1 MAKLAVLASGNG
13 SNFEA
18 LARAL
23 EGSAHRLVLL
33 VHDRKDAFARERA
46 ARLGIPARHVPYA
59 GRIREEAEAE
69 LSAALDAA
77 GTELVALAG
86 FMRLLSP
93 GFVERRA
100 GRLVNVHP
108 SLLPD
113 WPGVDSV
120 RRSFDA
126 GAEEFGVT
134 VHYVDAG
141 MDTGPI
147 VAQRKFRRWSGAT
160 LEAVEARVHEIEHG
174 LYPRVV
180 LELLGR
186 IDAQREGARNDE
198 PIGQASRSPAGHG
211 AGAEGGAR

>member
-33 VHDRKDAFARERA
+33 VHDRKDAYARERA
-46 ARLGIPARHVPYA
+46 VRLGIPSRHVTWA
-59 GRIREEAEAE
+59 GRSREEAEAE
-69 LSAALDAA
+69 LSSALSEA

-93 GFVERRA
+93 AFVENWA

-108 SLLPD
+108 SVLPA

-120 RRSFDA
+120 RRSFEA

-134 VHYVDAG
+134 VHYVDSG
-141 MDTGPI
+141 MDTGTVI
-147 VAQRKFRRWSGAT
+147 AQLKFRRWPGAT
-160 LEAVEARVHEIEHG
+160 LEEVEARVHELEHQ
-174 LYPRVV
+174 LYPSVA
-180 LELLGR
+180 LELLDR
-186 IDAQREGARNDE
+186 MD
-198 PIGQASRSPAGHG
+198 ASRSGAKSSPASGL
-211 AGAEGGAR
+211 APDEGVTR

>member
-1 MAKLAVLASGNG
+1 LANLAVLASGSG

-33 VHDRKDAFARERA
+33 VHDRKDALARERA
-46 ARLGIPARHVPYA
+46 ARLGIPARHVSYA
-59 GRIREEAEAE
+59 GRAREEAEAE

-93 GFVERRA
+93 GFVDHWT

-108 SLLPD
+108 SILPA

-120 RRSFDA
+120 RRSFEA

-134 VHYVDAG
+134 VHHVDSG
-141 MDTGPI
+141 MDTGPVI
-147 VAQRKFRRWSGAT
+147 AQRKFARWNGAT
-160 LEAVEARVHEIEHG
+160 LEELEARVHELEHG

-180 LELLGR
+180 LELLDR
-186 IDAQREGARNDE
+186 LDAARDDAL
-198 PIGQASRSPAGHG
+198 PIPDSRDAGG
-211 AGAEGGAR
+211 EGGSR

>member
-33 VHDRKDAFARERA
+33 VHDRKDAYARERA
-46 ARLGIPARHVPYA
+46 ARLGIPSCYVPYA
-59 GRIREEAEAE
+59 GRARGEAEAE
-69 LSAALDAA
+69 IDAALDAA

-108 SLLPD
+108 SVLPA

-120 RRSFDA
+120 RRSFEA

-134 VHYVDAG
+134 VHYVDSG
-141 MDTGPI
+141 TDTGPVI
-147 VAQRKFRRWSGAT
+147 AQRKFARWGGAT
-160 LEAVEARVHEIEHG
+160 PEAVEARVHELEHG

-180 LELLGR
+180 LDLLDR
-186 IDAQREGARNDE
+186 IEAARDGARNGE
-198 PIGQASRSPAGHG
+198 PVGQASRSPARRG